1 MNHAFR
7 LTRGQDLK
15 KEIIAYCK
23 KENIK
28 AGVILSAVG
37 CISHLH
43 IRLAEAKDYINKEEC
58 YEIVS
63 ITGTVSDT
71 DVHIHISASDN
82 EGKTVGG
89 HLKDGTIVDTTCEV
103 VMYELKDYIFDR
115 EPDKETGYDEL
126 AIKKVKQIKR

>member
-15 KEIIAYCK
+15 KEIIAYCQ

-43 IRLAEAKDYINKEEC
+43 IRLAEAKDYIDKEEC

-82 EGKTVGG
+82 SGKTVGG
-89 HLKDGTIVDTTCEV
+89 HLKDGTIIDTTCEV

-126 AIKKVKQIKR
+126 AIKKVKKIKR

>member
-7 LTRGQDLK
+7 LTRGKDIK
-15 KEIIAYCK
+15 KEIIAYCQ

-28 AGVILSAVG
+28 AGVIISAVG

-43 IRLAEAKDYINKEEC
+43 IRLAEAKDYIDKEEC

-71 DVHIHISASDN
+71 DVHIHMSVSDN
-82 EGKTVGG
+82 LGKTIGG

-103 VMYELKDYIFDR
+103 VIYELNDYIFDR

-126 AIKKVKQIKR
+126 TIRKVKK

>member
-43 IRLAEAKDYINKEEC
+43 IRLAEAKDYIDKEEC

-82 EGKTVGG
+82 LGKTVGG